1 MDLTGGNVQ
10 NHPICNK
17 YCILK
22 ESPLY
27 LNNSKEVFILAVPLA
42 NQKKITYKG
51 VKGKTQ
57 EVCSGKKKPQILM
70 LICDMI
76 RVLVAMVTFFGFAI
90 TLYRGV
96 TG

>member
-1 MDLTGGNVQ
+1 MLIIVVDLMGGNVQ

-42 NQKKITYKG
+42 NHKTIIQR
-51 VKGKTQ
+51 GKRKN
-57 EVCSGKKKPQILM
+57 S
-70 LICDMI
+70 
-76 RVLVAMVTFFGFAI
+76 RAS
-90 TLYRGV
+90 
-96 TG
+96 